1 MLELLPQHTFMAAL
15 NVCHR
20 WKSVTKQWILQNKT
34 AMERRQKL
42 ISKQGDYE
50 CHEFIICEGN
60 LLLQIEQTGFLT
72 GSGRLVS
79 TRMKTKPAIFS
90 PCSTSTSTT

>member
-1 MLELLPQHTFMAAL
+1 MPQHTFMAAL

-20 WKSVTKQWILQNKT
+20 WKSVAKQWILQNKT

-42 ISKQGDYE
+42 ISKQGYYK
-50 CHEFIICEGN
+50 CHGFIICEGN
-60 LLLQIEQTGFLT
+60 LLQIEQIGFLT

-79 TRMKTKPAIFS
+79 TRMRTKPAIFS